1 MSKKHDI
8 IWLESV
14 DSTNEEAKRH
24 ISDIDNLSVLSALE
38 QTAGRGQRGNTW
50 TSAPGENLMFSIV
63 LKFSEEP
70 DGNGESA
77 CMPLLPA
84 RDQFIL
90 NEIASL
96 SVVDFLSQHGIPAR
110 IKWPNDIY
118 VGSKKIC
125 GILIENSLRGSEI
138 STSIIGIG
146 LNINQRNFNVN
157 LPNPTSMVLER
168 GIYNSQG
175 IPQNTSA
182 LSHCNSGL
190 SFGNSKSLE
199 FHSES
204 VECHSERSEGSFDLS
219 SCLNDFMDIFNAY
232 VLRFLSVPAASP
244 SKGTASKD
252 LRRMYLSRLWR
263 MDEPARFIDY
273 ASLPSGHLDGPMNIY
288 LEGAESASPVFAGH
302 SATDSGSSVYGGLP
316 ATEGRPFTGI
326 IRGLSPIGHL
336 LVEDLSTGELKEFAF
351 KEIGYIL

>member
-38 QTAGRGQRGNTW
+38 QTSGRGQRGNSW

-63 LKFSEEP
+63 LKFS
-70 DGNGESA
+70 DTSA
-77 CMPLLPA
+77 DSDTVVLPQLHA
-84 RDQFIL
+84 RDQFVL

-125 GILIENSLRGSEI
+125 GILIENSLRGSEV
-138 STSIIGIG
+138 SSSIIGIG
-146 LNINQRNFNVN
+146 LNINQRNFNVK
-157 LPNPTSMVLER
+157 LPNPTSMILEK
-168 GIYNSQG
+168 GISNSKG
-175 IPQNTSA
+175 IPHSA
-182 LSHCNSGL
+182 SDFSHCNSEL
-190 SFGNSKSLE
+190 SFC
-199 FHSES
+199 HSELS
-204 VECHSERSEGSFDLS
+204 FCHSELSFCHSELSFCHSERSEESFDLS
-219 SCLNDFMDIFNAY
+219 SCLNDFMDIFKTH
-232 VLRFLSVPAASP
+232 VKRFLSASE
-244 SKGTASKD
+244 D
-252 LRRMYLSRLWR
+252 LRRMYLSCLWR
-263 MDEPARFIDY
+263 LNEPSRFIDY
-273 ASLPSGHLDGPMNIY
+273 TSMPSGHLDGPVNIS
-288 LEGAESASPVFAGH
+288 LADS
-302 SATDSGSSVYGGLP
+302 DSGSSVYAGLP
-316 ATEGRPFTGI
+316 APEGRPFTGI

-336 LVEDLSTGELKEFAF
+336 LVENLSTGLLKEFAF